1 MYYPRFDE
9 GTVVLNSMYYPHT
22 CLLSWDIYMFYVFV
36 YLCIIYTCPTFH
48 ISGGRF
54 QQLCLCTVGP
64 QFVQRTNFACGSL
77 HLIGIVNLS
86 SNNQDF
92 EMRRTSFLV
101 KDLFCFRLLV
111 SKHYFFKIAFA
122 ALFLLMVY
130 MCRVGRSRDEKRL
143 EPPSCCH

>member
-9 GTVVLNSMYYPHT
+9 GTVEHSSIYYPHT
-22 CLLSWDIYMFYVFV
+22 CLLSGDIIEPAKNYVCLCIM

-64 QFVQRTNFACGSL
+64 QFVQQTNFACGSL

-92 EMRRTSFLV
+92 EMRRTSFL
-101 KDLFCFRLLV
+101 DFFCFRLLV

-122 ALFLLMVY
+122 ALFLLMV
-130 MCRVGRSRDEKRL
+130 
-143 EPPSCCH
+143 